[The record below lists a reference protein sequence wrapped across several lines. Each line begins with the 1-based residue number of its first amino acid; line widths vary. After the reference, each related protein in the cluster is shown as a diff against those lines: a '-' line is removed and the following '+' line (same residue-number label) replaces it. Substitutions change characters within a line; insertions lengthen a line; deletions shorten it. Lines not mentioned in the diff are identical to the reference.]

1 MNAEIKSMRLVNE
14 SATHLLIQQM
24 GIVDTT
30 RFFNQFS
37 TGQGNYTEER
47 REMVEALTLDDIF
60 SAIEKS
66 ECQTSA
72 K

>member
-47 REMVEALTLDDIF
+47 REW
-60 SAIEKS
+60 
-66 ECQTSA
+66 
-72 K
+72 

>member
-1 MNAEIKSMRLVNE
+1 
-14 SATHLLIQQM
+14 M

-60 SAIEKS
+60 SAVEKS